1 MTLTLGELPPPPRG
15 PAEVLLDF
23 ISDRRYTINKYFN
36 TLIGNFYLETPFGE
50 NSMAYK
56 SMVKKEKII
65 TTIRTSNE
73 RIEGAVF
80 TLPNTRL
87 LDLLNNQSHQFI
99 PVSEAKVFSEDTG
112 KLLYEVDFMAVNTN
126 HILTMTE
133 VGSLDAEDM

>member
-1 MTLTLGELPPPPRG
+1 
-15 PAEVLLDF
+15 
-23 ISDRRYTINKYFN
+23 
-36 TLIGNFYLETPFGE
+36 
-50 NSMAYK
+50 MAYK

-65 TTIRTSNE
+65 TTIRTSSE

-87 LDLLNNQSHQFI
+87 LDLLNNQSNKFI
-99 PVSEAKVFSEDTG
+99 PVSEAKVFNEDTG

-133 VGSLDAEDM
+133 VDTIDAEGV